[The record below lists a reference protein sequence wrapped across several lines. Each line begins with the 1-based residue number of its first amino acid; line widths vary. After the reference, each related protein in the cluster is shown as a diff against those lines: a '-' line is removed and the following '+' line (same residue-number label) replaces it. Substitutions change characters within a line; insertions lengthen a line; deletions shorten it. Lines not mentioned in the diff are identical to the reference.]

1 MNRILPLAFLVAAI
15 SLGCGDSTATP
26 SASKKEG
33 GVGEHLKSAGEKI
46 KEEAEDVG
54 KKIKEESKVV
64 GEKIQEEG
72 KIVGGKIKE
81 GAAAA
86 EEKIKEESKIVG
98 EKAKQ
103 LKEKVLPGKKDDD
116 SKK

>member
-15 SLGCGDSTATP
+15 SLGCGDSTAKP

-33 GVGEHLKSAGEKI
+33 GMGERLKSAGE
-46 KEEAEDVG
+46 
-54 KKIKEESKVV
+54 KIKEESKVV
-64 GEKIQEEG
+64 GEKIKEEG

-86 EEKIKEESKIVG
+86 GEKIKEESKIVG

-103 LKEKVLPGKKDDD
+103 LKEKVLPGKKDDE
-116 SKK
+116 SK